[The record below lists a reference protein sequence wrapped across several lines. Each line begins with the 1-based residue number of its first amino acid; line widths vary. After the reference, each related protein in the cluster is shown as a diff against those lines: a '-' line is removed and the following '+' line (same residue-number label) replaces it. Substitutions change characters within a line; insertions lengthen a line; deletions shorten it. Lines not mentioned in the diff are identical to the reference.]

1 MKLIKKIMF
10 AFVVSTIFAVT
21 VTNASGASVG
31 YSDITISVL
40 GGTYTP
46 SAYDKTKS
54 GPKQRIY
61 TTDMTTSMKE
71 RTYAT
76 LSPSGYSDWIN
87 LQQKIEQDWGNQN
100 SDINQYKLQ
109 IKCIGYNLLNE
120 KYWDIRK
127 YNWPE

>member
-1 MKLIKKIMF
+1 MKLIKSIMF
-10 AFVVSTIFAVT
+10 VFMVSTFLAVT
-21 VTNASGASVG
+21 GTNASGASVG
-31 YSDITISVL
+31 YSDITISAL
-40 GGTYTP
+40 GGTYTT

-61 TTDMTTSMKE
+61 TTDMTTSMKA
-71 RTYAT
+71 RTYST

-87 LQQKIEQDWGNQN
+87 LQKKAEQDWGNQN

-109 IKCIGYNLLNE
+109 IKCTGYNLLNE
-120 KYWDIRK
+120 KYWGIWK